1 MNEVD
6 SALIQVIE
14 HYAESFGAKQ
24 HGPENEDC
32 DILMDAFGIS
42 PERKRENRQYWG
54 RELGMCWQR
63 LVTALF
69 QCTVPGYADPPRDGL
84 DELADLRADND
95 VIDTKY
101 RIGSGDSGTLKKF
114 REYGRTLRS
123 EGYNPI
129 MLIVR
134 EDNLPAAISACQSGG
149 WQIYTGAATFNY
161 IESKTGIDLLAW
173 LQNLGSRYAIQ

>member
-1 MNEVD
+1 MREFESD
-6 SALIQVIE
+6 LIQVIE
-14 HYAESFGAKQ
+14 HYADSFGSKE
-24 HGPENEDC
+24 HGPENDDY
-32 DILMDAFGIS
+32 DILMNVFGIS

-69 QCTVPGYADPPRDGL
+69 QRTVPGYADPPRDGL
-84 DELADLRADND
+84 DELADLMAAND

-114 REYGRTLRS
+114 REYGQILRS
-123 EGYNPI
+123 DGYNPI

-134 EDNLPAAISACQSGG
+134 EDNLPAAITACQSGG
-149 WQIYTGAATFNY
+149 WQIHTGAATFSY

-173 LQNLGSRYAIQ
+173 LQNLGSRYVLP